1 MANDI
6 QETGIL
12 GFQMQELLMGTQ
24 QLSNASIT
32 AIDCDVSQQF
42 VQRKQLRIAT
52 SATRVKSGNKVDQGS

>member
-52 SATRVKSGNKVDQGS
+52 RVKSGNKVDQGS